1 MARATILGMRTS
13 RVKGVFHDFSEGFA
27 GCGTLRMPCARRVR
41 YPFRAMLIDSLS
53 SHLLAAPSLR
63 PVLDKLAAG
72 ADAALAVAGSVRPF
86 AVASLFARRPRPV
99 AVVVSGAEA
108 AERFARDL
116 AAWIGISRVAL
127 LPERTDMPWSPAAPD
142 LSVVGA
148 RVKAAGLLAAGRP
161 VVVVASAR
169 ALLRYVAPP
178 ETRLFSPISISCDEG
193 AVDAGTGEPLS
204 YEGLAARLVERG
216 YVRAEAA
223 DGPGLFAVHGDAV
236 DVYGAGDSAP
246 VRVEFFGDAVDGLRR
261 TVASTGQTIRALDA
275 VEIWPAREFSISK
288 TGLARMRRELAPR
301 MALDSDAAAA
311 LEAFAEGRPA
321 ADMERHVPALY
332 NKMACPLACA
342 HPDTLTVLVEPRS
355 LFDDASRRRD
365 EISAMAD
372 AAKVKPAEAERLF
385 SSPAA
390 LDFGPGQRLTL
401 LSLMR
406 AGGQVDAELAVTRPS
421 LQGSTDKLLSCL
433 REHVAARDFTLFT
446 AADRRVR
453 EDMELLFGDAGLSFR
468 ECIEGDKAALETGVL
483 NIGDVDVPA
492 GFLIGDA
499 HLAVVSIDDLSGRS
513 TAHGASRR
521 RARRI
526 DVTETSF
533 PFAPGDYVVH
543 ANHGIALF
551 SEFVRREVAGVER
564 DYMLLSYA
572 ENDKLYVPV
581 EQIDRIT
588 RYVGPGASAPRLTRL
603 HTADWTR
610 ATAKARKSARKL
622 AFDLVDLYAR
632 RSTAKGFSYSSDTVW
647 QEEMERLFP
656 YTETPDQLAAI
667 ADVKADME
675 SERPMDRLICGD
687 VGFGKTEVALRAAFK
702 AVADGRQVM
711 VLCPTTIL
719 AQQHHTTFSERFS
732 PFGARVEVLSRFRS
746 KAQQKAALEGFS
758 DGSVNVLVGTH
769 RLLSRDVNPK
779 ELGLVV
785 IDEEQRFGVGHKEQL
800 KNLRESVDV
809 LTLSATPIPRTLQM
823 SLSGVRDMS
832 LITTPP
838 PNRMPVKVHV
848 GEWDADVVSSAIR
861 LEMERGGQAYYVS
874 NRVRSI
880 DDAVARVASAAP
892 EARVGVAHGQMS
904 AAQVQ
909 DVMERFSAGE
919 IDVLVAT
926 TIVESGLDNPHTN
939 TLIIEDSQRLGLAQL
954 YQLKGRVGRS
964 ERQAF
969 AYFLFPASRP
979 LSDEACARL
988 TAVGELT
995 ELGSGMKV
1003 AMRDLEIRGA
1013 GSLLGAEQSG
1023 QMSAVGFDL
1032 FANMLSEAVASAR
1045 SGEEADARHGG
1056 GARGKAGRGRARG
1069 EGGSR
1074 GDGAGDGLSSA
1085 DVCVDLAADF
1095 YLPEEFVEAADERVA
1110 WYRRLAAA
1118 EDEAQVEELAQAL
1131 REAHGGLPQPAANMV
1146 ARARVK
1152 ARAASCGIERIVQ
1165 TGGKL
1170 RISPVGA
1177 DFAGRVSRDVD
1188 AKAALD
1194 AMRAIWSPREK
1205 TYIVPVAQ
1213 GEPALGMADAALSA
1227 LARARP

>member
-1 MARATILGMRTS
+1 
-13 RVKGVFHDFSEGFA
+13 
-27 GCGTLRMPCARRVR
+27 
-41 YPFRAMLIDSLS
+41 MLIDSLS

-63 PVLDKLAAG
+63 PMLDKLAAG
-72 ADAALAVAGSVRPF
+72 EDAALAVAGSVRPF
-86 AVASLFARRPRPV
+86 AVASLFARTPRPM

-108 AERFARDL
+108 AEKFARDL

-127 LPERTDMPWSPAAPD
+127 FPERADMPWSPTPCD

-148 RVKAAGLLAAGRP
+148 RAKALGLLAAGRP

-178 ETRLFSPISISCDEG
+178 ETRLFAPISISCENG
-193 AVDAGTGEPLS
+193 VVDGRSGELLS
-204 YEGLAARLVERG
+204 YEGLGACLIERG
-216 YVRAEAA
+216 YRRAEAA
-223 DGPGLFAVHGDAV
+223 DAPGLFSVHGDTV
-236 DVYGAGDSAP
+236 DVYGAGDSSP
-246 VRVEFFGDAVDGLRR
+246 VRIEFFGDAVDGLRR
-261 TVASTGQTIRALDA
+261 TVASTGQSIRALDT

-288 TGLARMRRELAPR
+288 TGLARMRRELADR
-301 MALDSDAAAA
+301 VAVDSDVAAA
-311 LEAFAEGRPA
+311 LEAFEEGCPSAE
-321 ADMERHVPALY
+321 MERHVPALY
-332 NKMACPLACA
+332 SKMACPLACA

-365 EISAMAD
+365 EISAMAE
-372 AAKVKPAEAERLF
+372 AAKLKPAEVERSF
-385 SSPAA
+385 SNPAT

-433 REHVAARDFTLFT
+433 REHVSASDFTLFT

-468 ECIEGDKAALETGVL
+468 ECIGKDKAALETGVL
-483 NIGDVDVPA
+483 NIGDVDVAA
-492 GFLIGDA
+492 GFLINDA

-513 TAHGASRR
+513 AARGATRR

-526 DVTETSF
+526 DITETSF

-543 ANHGIALF
+543 ASHGIALF
-551 SEFVRREVAGVER
+551 SGFVRQEVAGTER

-572 ENDKLYVPV
+572 ESDKLYVPV

-588 RYVGPGASAPRLTRL
+588 RYVGPGGAAPRLTRL

-632 RSTAKGFSYSSDTVW
+632 RSTAKGFTYSSDTAW

-675 SERPMDRLICGD
+675 SDRPMDRLICGD

-702 AVADGRQVM
+702 AISDERQVM

-719 AQQHHTTFSERFS
+719 AQQHYITFSERFA

-746 KAQQKAALEGFS
+746 KAQQKAALAGFA
-758 DGSVNVLVGTH
+758 DGTVSVLVGTH

-779 ELGLVV
+779 ELGLVI

-838 PNRMPVKVHV
+838 PQRLPVKVHV

-874 NRVRSI
+874 NRVRTI
-880 DDAVARVASAAP
+880 DDAVARVTQAAP

-904 AAQVQ
+904 AAQVE

-969 AYFLFPASRP
+969 AYFLFPATHP
-979 LSDEACARL
+979 LSDEATARL

-1045 SGEEADARHGG
+1045 SGEEADVGRDESGRSDK
-1056 GARGKAGRGRARG
+1056 ARGKAGRRGAHG
-1069 EGGSR
+1069 EGRKPDG
-1074 GDGAGDGLSSA
+1074 GAGGGLSSA

-1118 EDEAQVEELAQAL
+1118 EDEAQVEELAVRL
-1131 REAHGGLPQPAANMV
+1131 RETCGGLPVPAANMV

-1170 RISPVGA
+1170 RISPVSA
-1177 DFAGRVSRDVD
+1177 DFAGRVSRDVE

-1194 AMRAIWSPREK
+1194 GMRAIWSPREK
-1205 TYIVPVAQ
+1205 TYIVPVAS
-1213 GEPALGMADAALSA
+1213 GEPALDMADAALAA
-1227 LARARP
+1227 LAQAARR

>member
-1 MARATILGMRTS
+1 
-13 RVKGVFHDFSEGFA
+13 
-27 GCGTLRMPCARRVR
+27 
-41 YPFRAMLIDSLS
+41 MLIDSLS
-53 SHLLAAPSLR
+53 PHLLAAPSLA
-63 PVLDKLAAG
+63 PLLGKLSAQE
-72 ADAALAVAGSVRPF
+72 DAALAAPGSVRPF
-86 AVASLFARRPRPV
+86 AVAALFARRPRPM

-108 AERFARDL
+108 AEKFARDL
-116 AAWIGISRVAL
+116 AAWVGISCVAL
-127 LPERTDMPWSPAAPD
+127 FPERTDMPWSPAPPD

-148 RVKAAGLLAAGRP
+148 RAKALGLLAAGRP

-169 ALLRYVAPP
+169 ALLRCVAPP
-178 ETRLFSPISISCDEG
+178 ETRLFSPISISCDAG
-193 AVDAGTGEPLS
+193 ALDTATGELLS
-204 YEGLAARLVERG
+204 YEELAACLVGRG
-216 YVRAEAA
+216 YRRADAA
-223 DGPGLFAVHGDAV
+223 DAPGLFSVHGDTV
-236 DVYGAGDSAP
+236 DVYGAGDASP
-246 VRVEFFGDAVDGLRR
+246 VRIEFFGDAVDGLRR
-261 TVASTGQTIRALDA
+261 TVASTGQSIRTLDA

-301 MALDSDAAAA
+301 AATDPAAAAA
-311 LEAFAEGRPA
+311 LEAFEEGRPLA
-321 ADMERHVPALY
+321 EMERYVPALY
-332 NKMACPLACA
+332 SKMACPLSHA
-342 HPDTLTVLVEPRS
+342 HPDTLAVLVELRS
-355 LFDDASRRRD
+355 LFDDASRRHD
-365 EISAMAD
+365 EVFAMAS
-372 AAKVKPAEAERLF
+372 AAKLKPAEAERLF
-385 SSPAA
+385 SNAA
-390 LDFGPGQRLTL
+390 TLDFGPGQRLTL

-406 AGGQVDAELAVTRPS
+406 AGGQVDAELEVARPS
-421 LQGSTDKLLSCL
+421 LQGSTDKLISCL
-433 REHVAARDFTLFT
+433 REHVAASDFTLFT

-468 ECIEGDKAALETGVL
+468 ECIEKDAAALEEGVL

-492 GFLIGDA
+492 GFLVPDA
-499 HLAVVSIDDLSGRS
+499 RLAVVSIDDLSRRS
-513 TAHGASRR
+513 ARAGAR
-521 RARRI
+521 RARRVDI
-526 DVTETSF
+526 TETSF

-543 ANHGIALF
+543 ASHGIALF
-551 SEFVRREVAGVER
+551 SGFVRQEVAGTER

-572 ENDKLYVPV
+572 ESDKLYVPV

-588 RYVGPGASAPRLTRL
+588 RYVGPGGAAPRLTRL

-632 RSTAKGFSYSSDTVW
+632 RSTAKGFSYSGDSAW

-675 SERPMDRLICGD
+675 SDRPMDRLICGD

-702 AVADGRQVM
+702 AVADERQVM

-719 AQQHHTTFSERFS
+719 AQQHFTTFSERFS

-746 KAQQKAALEGFS
+746 KAQQKAALSGFS
-758 DGSVNVLVGTH
+758 DGTVNVLVGTH

-779 ELGLVV
+779 DLGLVI

-838 PNRMPVKVHV
+838 PQRLPVKVHV
-848 GEWDADVVSSAIR
+848 GEWDADVVSAAIR

-874 NRVRSI
+874 NRVRTI
-880 DDAVARVASAAP
+880 DDAVARVAQAAP
-892 EARVGVAHGQMS
+892 EARVGVAHGKMS

-979 LSDEACARL
+979 LSDEASARL
-988 TAVGELT
+988 VAVGELT

-1045 SGEEADARHGG
+1045 SGEEADGGHVEGG
-1056 GARGKAGRGRARG
+1056 GASGTSGTRGASGKRGAAAARGKGRAGARGAAKGG
-1069 EGGSR
+1069 EGE
-1074 GDGAGDGLSSA
+1074 GLSCA
-1085 DVCVDLAADF
+1085 DVCVDVAADF
-1095 YLPEEFVEAADERVA
+1095 YLPEEFVPAADERVA
-1110 WYRRLAAA
+1110 WYRRLAAV
-1118 EDEAQVEELAQAL
+1118 EDEHGAEETAARL
-1131 REAHGGLPQPAANMV
+1131 REAYGGLPLPAANMV
-1146 ARARVK
+1146 ARARIK
-1152 ARAASCGIERIVQ
+1152 ARAASCGVERVVQ

-1177 DFAGRVSRDVD
+1177 DFAGRVSRDVE

-1194 AMRAIWSPREK
+1194 GMRAIWSPREK

-1213 GEPALGMADAALSA
+1213 GEPALDMADAALAA
-1227 LARARP
+1227 LAHAAGNAQDA